1 MDDMK
6 TTTNTEPRIVT
17 LSSDRGLSDMPVRVT
32 EYRLLQLAPT
42 VAGEERGAWMARHW
56 LDCGYTAI
64 EGEAITAETVRKHV
78 NRPPPPPR
86 ISPPSPRAFRV
97 RST

>member
-1 MDDMK
+1 MK

-17 LSSDRGLSDMPVRVT
+17 LSSSRGLSDMPVRVT

-78 NRPPPPPR
+78 N
-86 ISPPSPRAFRV
+86 
-97 RST
+97 

>member
-1 MDDMK
+1 MHGDTFERIYLSTGDDDPDRKRTPM
-6 TTTNTEPRIVT
+6 TTNTEPRIVT

-56 LDCGYTAI
+56 LDCGYATI
-64 EGEAITAETVRKHV
+64 EGETITAESVRRHV
-78 NRPPPPPR
+78 
-86 ISPPSPRAFRV
+86 S
-97 RST
+97 